1 MLSAAPE
8 HLPSVLLAGAIQLSL
23 ESYSQAEQFL
33 EQYKEH
39 LKPYVN
45 LGQGLYAPKSQYKE
59 LVQAINDT
67 SRSLAKFEKKR
78 NSNKDIIWK
87 ALRNHEAQYTDSSDT
102 IEALKHYDIT
112 AEEINAEY
120 DKYIKYCVRND
131 LI

>member
-1 MLSAAPE
+1 M
-8 HLPSVLLAGAIQLSL
+8 
-23 ESYSQAEQFL
+23 ESDKHIIGNTIEAFNGFFAFSKEQFY

-59 LVQAINDT
+59 LVRAINDT

>member
-1 MLSAAPE
+1 MEMDKYIIGDTIEEFNGFFAFSKK
-8 HLPSVLLAGAIQLSL
+8 QF
-23 ESYSQAEQFL
+23 QEQF
-33 EQYKEH
+33 KEH

-59 LVQAINDT
+59 LVKAINDT
-67 SRSLAKFEKKR
+67 SKRLAKFDKKR
-78 NSNKDIIWK
+78 NSNKDIIWR
-87 ALRNHEAQYTDSSDT
+87 ALQNHEAQYTDSSDT

-112 AEEINAEY
+112 AEEVNAEY

>member
-1 MLSAAPE
+1 MEMDKYIIGDTIEEFNGFFAFSKK
-8 HLPSVLLAGAIQLSL
+8 QF
-23 ESYSQAEQFL
+23 QEQF
-33 EQYKEH
+33 KEH

-59 LVQAINDT
+59 LVKAINDT
-67 SRSLAKFEKKR
+67 IKRLAKFDKKR
-78 NSNKDIIWK
+78 NSNKDIIWRE
-87 ALRNHEAQYTDSSDT
+87 LQNHEAQYTDSSDT

-112 AEEINAEY
+112 AEEVNAEY